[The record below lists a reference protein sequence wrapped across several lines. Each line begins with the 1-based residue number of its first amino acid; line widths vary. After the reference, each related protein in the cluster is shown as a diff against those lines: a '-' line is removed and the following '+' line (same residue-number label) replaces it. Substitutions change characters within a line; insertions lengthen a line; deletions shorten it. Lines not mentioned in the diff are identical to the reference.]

1 MKNKAVK
8 TLVVVALISTIIG
21 GVITR
26 INTGK
31 EESTYKV
38 TDGDE
43 VKEMEEA

>member
-31 EESTYKV
+31 EENTYKV